1 MASSPF
7 IVEHNIA
14 MPALFWKST
23 TCLTPGEV
31 HAFSPSPA
39 LLSAH
44 CSQAPRGMFSSLRD
58 PRVTDEP
65 QRLYVCCHLQPGS
78 DRAGCQ
84 SGAVRPTPEHSPSLA
99 KPALPVSVV
108 VSAHLFY
115 FLCQCACIHSGMIAH
130 FPGPRCPRQKGVNSA
145 GQGSK

>member
-1 MASSPF
+1 MAIRKEKGQRGPVNRGLLTFHCGTQHSNVCSF
-7 IVEHNIA
+7 LEIHHMSDTRRSTCVQSFTHIA
-14 MPALFWKST
+14 VCP
-23 TCLTPGEV
+23 
-31 HAFSPSPA
+31 
-39 LLSAH
+39 
-44 CSQAPRGMFSSLRD
+44 SQALRGMFSSLRD

-84 SGAVRPTPEHSPSLA
+84 SGAVRPTPEHSPSLT

-115 FLCQCACIHSGMIAH
+115 FLY
-130 FPGPRCPRQKGVNSA
+130 VNA
-145 GQGSK
+145 PAFILG

>member
-14 MPALFWKST
+14 MSALFWKST

-31 HAFSPSPA
+31 HVFSPSPA

-78 DRAGCQ
+78 HRAGCQ
-84 SGAVRPTPEHSPSLA
+84 SGAVRPTPEHSPSLT
-99 KPALPVSVV
+99 KPAFPVSVV

-115 FLCQCACIHSGMIAH
+115 FLY
-130 FPGPRCPRQKGVNSA
+130 VNAPAFILGRLRIS
-145 GQGSK
+145 QGLGAQDRKE